1 MLARTRMCP
10 IRHPLF
16 PSSKSTSKS
25 SLLSSGGSSR
35 SQRSAIR
42 RLAVALFVLALGCCD
57 KETTNALDDK
67 ATDAQA
73 GEGTPTNRVHAPES
87 VRRNLGITFAKV
99 ESRPVAHT
107 IRVPGQ
113 FELQPEARREF
124 RTMLDG
130 RVELLCKQFDAIQ
143 PGRSLYRLASP
154 QWRDLQ
160 EELSE
165 AESTIRRTE
174 ARVGSIPSLI
184 SAHRRHEEILEGNI
198 ALWEERVEQLEQTHS
213 SGVVSANELT
223 SARTMLATQ
232 RAELAE
238 ILEKEADLE
247 GQIVAAQAEHDA
259 AHARFRLLIATASTL
274 LGIDEKVL
282 AAPYDLD
289 EHLHTG
295 LHRHEEPP
303 TRPVAAWRK
312 IDEVEIRASLA
323 GVVESVPL
331 TNGAWASTGTLVLTC
346 VDPDRLRFR
355 AMGMQSDLGRL
366 KSGLPAR
373 IVPPKGGSIDLQDTM
388 EATLTL
394 GLSADAQ
401 ERTVELIA
409 VPSRLASWARP
420 GVSAHLEV
428 ITAGGRSELAIPLS
442 SVIQDG
448 LSKVIFR
455 RDPKNPDKVIRMEAD
470 LGINDGRWVVVQSGL
485 REVDEVVLDGVYQLM
500 IATSGTVEKGG
511 HFHPDG
517 TFHAGEDK

>member
-1 MLARTRMCP
+1 MKMLRYFVILTLLGLPACTR
-10 IRHPLF
+10 
-16 PSSKSTSKS
+16 
-25 SLLSSGGSSR
+25 
-35 SQRSAIR
+35 QA
-42 RLAVALFVLALGCCD
+42 
-57 KETTNALDDK
+57 EDK
-67 ATDAQA
+67 APGEHSDALA
-73 GEGTPTNRVHAPES
+73 GEAAPATNRVDAPES
-87 VRRNLGITFAKV
+87 VRRNLGITFATV
-99 ESRPVAHT
+99 ESRPVAQT

-113 FELQPEARREF
+113 FELQPEARREY

-130 RVELLCKQFDAIQ
+130 RVELLVKQFDSVE
-143 PGRSLYRLASP
+143 PGRLLYRLVSP

-160 EELSE
+160 EKLAE

-174 ARVGSIPSLI
+174 GRVGSIPTLI
-184 SAHRRHEEILEGNI
+184 AAHRRHEEILEGNI
-198 ALWEERVEQLEQTHS
+198 ALWDKRVEQLEQTQG

-223 SARTMLATQ
+223 AAHNMVATQ

-238 ILEKEADLE
+238 ILEKEAELE

-259 AHARFRLLIATASTL
+259 AHARFRLLIATASSL
-274 LGIDEKVL
+274 LGIDDTAL

-289 EHLHTG
+289 EHRYTG

-303 TRPVAAWRK
+303 TRPVAAWQR

-323 GVVESVPL
+323 GVIESVPL
-331 TNGAWASTGTLVLTC
+331 TNGAWASTGALVLTC
-346 VDPDRLRFR
+346 VDPNRLRFR

-409 VPSRLASWARP
+409 VPARLASWARP
-420 GVSAHLEV
+420 GVSAHLEI
-428 ITAGGRSELAIPLS
+428 ITAGGQNELAIPLS

-448 LSKVIFR
+448 LSKVFFR
-455 RDPKNPDKVIRMEAD
+455 RDPKDADKVIRTEAD
-470 LGINDGRWVVVQSGL
+470 LGVNDGRWVAVQSGV
-485 REVDEVVLDGVYQLM
+485 RDGDEVVLDGVYQLM
-500 IATSGTVEKGG
+500 IATSGTVQKGG
-511 HFHPDG
+511 HFHGDG
-517 TFHAGEDK
+517 AFHEGKDK